1 MNSDILCPPPCPLGI
16 RHADWVALFHDA
28 SAAFIEDEKIV
39 WAGHA
44 ERYNGKKLTKH
55 LNSDLIDEGLRR
67 GGRPD
72 IIAWYE
78 NPWKKKARQLYAGEY
93 KEALSYSKLPS
104 YYLKCFPQLKG
115 IPIKYCDHHYSCL
128 LYTSDAADE

>member
-1 MNSDILCPPPCPLGI
+1 MKILGLS
-16 RHADWVALFHDA
+16 ALFHDA

-39 WAGHA
+39 WEGHA
-44 ERYNGKKLTKH
+44 ERYDGKKLTKH
-55 LNSDLIDEGLRR
+55 LNNDLIDEGLRR

-93 KEALSYSKLPS
+93 KEAFSFSNLPS
-104 YYLKCFPQLKG
+104 NYLKCFPQLKG
-115 IPIKYCDHHYSCL
+115 IPIKYCDHHYSHACAR
-128 LYTSDAADE
+128 YFPSTFNESAIVVIDAIG

>member
-1 MNSDILCPPPCPLGI
+1 MKILGLS
-16 RHADWVALFHDA
+16 ALFHDA

-44 ERYNGKKLTKH
+44 ERYDGKKLTKH

-78 NPWKKKARQLYAGEY
+78 NPWKKKARQLYAG
-93 KEALSYSKLPS
+93 
-104 YYLKCFPQLKG
+104 
-115 IPIKYCDHHYSCL
+115 
-128 LYTSDAADE
+128 